1 MPDIFRVNFKEG
13 LRTILSRR
21 DSLLA
26 SLSYAAPSGLG
37 SAWSA
42 TLAIFLRGLG
52 VDEREAGLLSLTCTA
67 TGVAACLLTARVLD
81 RPAFK
86 RRLRAT
92 IVVLFSMAAV
102 AAAWMAVVCDSR

>member
-1 MPDIFRVNFKEG
+1 MNFKEG

-52 VDEREAGLLSLTCTA
+52 VDEREAGLLSLICTA

-92 IVVLFSMAAV
+92 IVVLFSVAAV